1 MHIIL
6 NNIETFGDYCIN
18 ASLNNERQILSSWK
32 KWETYIM
39 IQLNLKLQLLVY
51 ILYRKNINIKF
62 TIEKNIF
69 HSKKRPMHF
78 TNGPKMY
85 AKC

>member
-1 MHIIL
+1 
-6 NNIETFGDYCIN
+6 
-18 ASLNNERQILSSWK
+18 
-32 KWETYIM
+32 M

-85 AKC
+85 AKCQNFEILTLCKCRGLQGESFDEKIMGFG